1 MTKVGRQIIGRTA
14 FFSIGS
20 SGAYPPCSI
29 LIVERY
35 LVFEDLAILVICPL
49 WVWTT
54 TSCEDGKSDAFRNV
68 RSIVRREDR
77 ICRRNLNCLEVRFI
91 GHLLV
96 ADAIDLNTLNGL
108 LSSWSRYVTVRE
120 GVVGDVSEVVHIEVP
135 AINLVDAK
143 SLHAI
148 GYNWSSPIMVL
159 YWFGISDG
167 CNTLIGL

>member
-20 SGAYPPCSI
+20 SGAYSPCSI
-29 LIVERY
+29 LIVEGA

-49 WVWTT
+49 WVWKT

-108 LSSWSRYVTVRE
+108 LSSWSRYVTVRDLSPFHPFLAL
-120 GVVGDVSEVVHIEVP
+120 G
-135 AINLVDAK
+135 
-143 SLHAI
+143 LHPWHPSAHA
-148 GYNWSSPIMVL
+148 PL
-159 YWFGISDG
+159 
-167 CNTLIGL
+167 